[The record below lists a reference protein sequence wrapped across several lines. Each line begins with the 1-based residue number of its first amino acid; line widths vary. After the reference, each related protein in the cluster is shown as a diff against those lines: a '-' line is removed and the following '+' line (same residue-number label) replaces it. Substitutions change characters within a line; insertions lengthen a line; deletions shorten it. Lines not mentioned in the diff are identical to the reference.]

1 MEKEWLHVVITG
13 SSINDDII
21 NSDYFIKLLDDN
33 KLRFLKD
40 VDKTGY
46 GLIYETTL
54 TSGRKNW
61 GKSKTAVR
69 VISVLPK
76 IQPNHFLN
84 INHKQ
89 YYLDKITQ

>member
-54 TSGRKNW
+54 TSGRKTEENQKPQSGW
-61 GKSKTAVR
+61 LASYRRFNPTTSW
-69 VISVLPK
+69 I
-76 IQPNHFLN
+76 
-84 INHKQ
+84 
-89 YYLDKITQ
+89 